1 MAPISKSV
9 ALAGA
14 LFSVLSTAVPL
25 NKRAVVWETVTDV
38 VWTTV
43 DTTVTITPGQTSFSI
58 PTPTGGPGHFVEL
71 TAASEASSTPVAS
84 SSSSAVAVQTAA
96 AVQAPQPSQESSSAA
111 AAPVPTS
118 SIVTPA
124 PAPTSSASA
133 TSSAPAPSSSSSSGG
148 SGYSGQCSESS
159 PCSGDGTYYDTAT
172 TASNPSSCG
181 TTDDGLTENVLALP
195 VGMMSE
201 KYCGK
206 TVTVNYNGKTA
217 QGKVVDKC
225 MGCQGDSID
234 LSRHFFSDLADLS
247 EGRLSDVKWY
257 IN

>member
-14 LFSVLSTAVPL
+14 LFSVLSTAVPM

-58 PTPTGGPGHFVEL
+58 PTPSGAGHFVEL

-84 SSSSAVAVQTAA
+84 SSSPAAAPVQTVA
-96 AVQAPQPSQESSSAA
+96 AVQAPQQESSSAA
-111 AAPVPTS
+111 PAPTAS

-124 PAPTSSASA
+124 PQPTAASAS
-133 TSSAPAPSSSSSSGG
+133 SSAPAPSSSASSGS

-172 TASNPSSCG
+172 SMTNPSSCG
-181 TTDDGLTENVLALP
+181 TANDGLTENVLALP

-217 QGKVVDKC
+217 QGTVVDKC
-225 MGCQGDSID
+225 MGCEGDSID
-234 LSRHFFSDLADLS
+234 LSRHFFGALADLS